1 MVIEHSK
8 DEETDTATVRRSP
21 LAMAVLLLLAV
32 EPKHPY
38 GLRQRILEW
47 EKDRVINVSQRNAI
61 YQTMRRLERHG
72 LITVHE
78 TTKHENRPE
87 RTVFRTTE
95 RGVQLSKEWVRDML
109 RIPAVEYPEF
119 PAALAFIAS
128 ISRSDAMAALNER
141 LETCERNLAEFEA
154 EVNARLAD
162 FGGSLDPIHL
172 VDTDYQRTMASAEIS
187 WLRGMIE
194 KLEAAQQ
201 VGVDGGA

>member
-1 MVIEHSK
+1 MTAHAN
-8 DEETDTATVRRSP
+8 DEADSAAVRRSP

-72 LITVHE
+72 LIVVHE
-78 TTKHENRPE
+78 TAKHENRPE

-95 RGVQLSKEWVRDML
+95 SGVKLSQEWVRDML
-109 RIPAVEYPEF
+109 RTPAVEYPEF

-128 ISRSDAMAALNER
+128 ISRPDAIAALSER
-141 LETCERNLAEFEA
+141 LEACERNLAEFEA
-154 EVNARLAD
+154 EVTGRLAD
-162 FGGSLDPIHL
+162 FADPVDPIHL
-172 VDTDYQRTMASAEIS
+172 VDTDYQRAMATAEID
-187 WLRGMIE
+187 WLRRT
-194 KLEAAQQ
+194 LVQLDAAQLN
-201 VGVDGGA
+201 GAAADA